1 MAVLMQSVMFA
12 VRSKPFA
19 MQRITVAQK
28 GNWCCSMQTFEAFCG
43 HASHY
48 HELG

>member
-28 GNWCCSMQTFEAFCG
+28 RQ
-43 HASHY
+43 
-48 HELG
+48 LVL